1 MFENPGSKIKRIAK
15 IGFVLESISVIIT
28 AMITAIE
35 TSEVSWLLT
44 IPLGIATA
52 YLISLVFYAFGELV
66 SSTEENKDANEELL
80 KINQQIL
87 QKMAPEAPK
96 ATKTA
101 TSADSV
107 VEPVDAAAA
116 SKPAEAPKATQPA
129 KSKLAGMVAKAPEK
143 KHRWRCECGQTI
155 DQSPCPYCGK

>member
-28 AMITAIE
+28 AIIMSID
-35 TSEVSWLLT
+35 SGDVSWLLS
-44 IPLGIATA
+44 IPCGIAAA

-66 SSTEENKDANEELL
+66 SSTEENKGANEELL
-80 KINQQIL
+80 KIHEKLLKNKEPQ
-87 QKMAPEAPK
+87 APK

-116 SKPAEAPKATQPA
+116 SKPAEAPKATEPA
-129 KSKLAGMVAKAPEK
+129 KSKLASMVAKAPEK

-155 DQSPCPYCGK
+155 EQTPCPYCGK